1 MTKIIILYGFLIFYR
16 CLKVIFFTQFILII
30 TKRRIMN
37 KYTKL
42 GVSALC
48 GSLAAVSTAN
58 AGELAV
64 SGGVD
69 MSWISLPKAETGNPI
84 GIGSNYTLSGSG
96 ELDNGWNVALSI
108 AATNKMVYS
117 TTNITV
123 TVPSMGDLI
132 ITAGGT
138 GKGIDRMD
146 DVTPNV
152 WEEAYGTG
160 LSNGIQTVNGSTT
173 GAGIEWTPNMMP
185 DGLTA
190 RLFWTP
196 DVTGA
201 AASEK
206 AGSGS
211 AVNSG
216 SGGYDVTL
224 VADDSITGM
233 AGLTVGAGYA
243 TFDQEQDGLVVTDYK
258 SGKAPKDRY
267 MGNKLH
273 QVLLYAAALEALNG
287 DRPQRA
293 RLFFLNNR
301 NTENQQNRR
310 IVEVDVND
318 KTLSQTTKKL
328 QRTWQDLNRACED
341 ETFPT
346 KPQILCKWCS
356 FLPNCS
362 EGKQWV
368 STRKY

>member
-1 MTKIIILYGFLIFYR
+1 
-16 CLKVIFFTQFILII
+16 
-30 TKRRIMN
+30 MN

-58 AGELAV
+58 AGDLSV

-96 ELDNGWNVALSI
+96 ELDNGWTVALSI

-123 TVPSMGDLI
+123 TVPSIGDLI
-132 ITAGGT
+132 VTQGGT

-146 DVTPNV
+146 DVTPSV

-160 LSNGIQTVNGSTT
+160 LTNGIQTVNGSTT

-190 RLFWTP
+190 RLFYSP
-196 DVTGA
+196 DVSGA
-201 AASEK
+201 PASEK

-211 AVNSG
+211 AINSG
-216 SGGYDVTL
+216 SSGYDVTL

-233 AGLTVGAGYA
+233 AGLTIGAGYA
-243 TFDQEQDGLVVTDYK
+243 TFEQNQSGLSDAQDTTVYATYAIGGFTAGYQWSEADLGTTTGAQQYDNDGYGITFAVNDDLSIGYNHYESEQDNGTAANVTSEATSVQIAYSMGGASVRLASSDGDNMAYGTAA
-258 SGKAPKDRY
+258 SADRD
-267 MGNKLH
+267 MT
-273 QVLLYAAALEALNG
+273 VL
-287 DRPQRA
+287 
-293 RLFFLNNR
+293 
-301 NTENQQNRR
+301 
-310 IVEVDVND
+310 
-318 KTLSQTTKKL
+318 S
-328 QRTWQDLNRACED
+328 
-341 ETFPT
+341 
-346 KPQILCKWCS
+346 
-356 FLPNCS
+356 
-362 EGKQWV
+362 V
-368 STRKY
+368 SLAF